1 MGNVN
6 IGILNYI
13 VCFIGDIVDDILFK
27 WCKMK
32 DILNI
37 NVVKRKIN
45 VIDIYMYECFYLK

>member
-45 VIDIYMYECFYLK
+45 VIDIYMYVCFYLK